1 MRKSFWKF
9 FIMMIPAFI
18 LLIVFTYT
26 PIIRGGV
33 MAFQRYNMFD
43 LSKIGFIGLGN
54 FEAIINDRNFDF
66 FKIVVNTLVWVFFS
80 LVFQFGLGFGLA
92 LLMRKPFKGRGIY
105 SALVFYPWAVS
116 GFAIGLIWAWMFNG
130 QFGII
135 NDILM
140 RLGVISTR
148 IGFLSNP
155 RYAMMSV
162 IIANVW
168 YGIPYFAIM
177 LLAALQ
183 SVPNELYEASR
194 IDGANRF
201 KQLFKITIPYI
212 RPTIISTVLLR
223 TMWIMNF
230 PEIIYGMTGG
240 GPANSTQILAT
251 HMINRI
257 YQFYD
262 YGQGAAIGFIIMSM
276 LLLYAIVFLNFSFRK
291 EVTI

>member
-43 LSKIGFIGLGN
+43 LSKIGFIGFGN

-130 QFGII
+130 QFGIV
-135 NDILM
+135 NDILV
-140 RLGVISTR
+140 RLGIISNP

-155 RYAMMSV
+155 KYAMMSV

-201 KQLFKITIPYI
+201 KQ
-212 RPTIISTVLLR
+212 VLHPDLIVYLYADID
-223 TMWIMNF
+223 TLM
-230 PEIIYGMTGG
+230 
-240 GPANSTQILAT
+240 
-251 HMINRI
+251 NRI
-257 YQFYD
+257 ALRDRPFERRMDRTY
-262 YGQGAAIGFIIMSM
+262 ISM
-276 LLLYAIVFLNFSFRK
+276 LGDAYENYMKNVAESQVLRIDTSNIDFVRNPEDLKRVFERIEAIL
-291 EVTI
+291 

>member
-1 MRKSFWKF
+1 M
-9 FIMMIPAFI
+9 
-18 LLIVFTYT
+18 
-26 PIIRGGV
+26 
-33 MAFQRYNMFD
+33 
-43 LSKIGFIGLGN
+43 
-54 FEAIINDRNFDF
+54 
-66 FKIVVNTLVWVFFS
+66 
-80 LVFQFGLGFGLA
+80 
-92 LLMRKPFKGRGIY
+92 
-105 SALVFYPWAVS
+105 S

-135 NDILM
+135 NDILV
-140 RLGVISTR
+140 RVGIISHP
-148 IGFLSNP
+148 IGFLSDP
-155 RYAMMSV
+155 KFAMMSV

-212 RPTIISTVLLR
+212 RPTIVSTVLLR

-262 YGQGAAIGFIIMSM
+262 YGQGA
-276 LLLYAIVFLNFSFRK
+276 
-291 EVTI
+291 

>member
-1 MRKSFWKF
+1 
-9 FIMMIPAFI
+9 
-18 LLIVFTYT
+18 VFTYT

-66 FKIVVNTLVWVFFS
+66 FRIVVNTLVWVFFS

-130 QFGII
+130 QFGIV
-135 NDILM
+135 NDILV
-140 RLGVISTR
+140 RLGIISNP

-155 RYAMMSV
+155 KYAMMSV

-212 RPTIISTVLLR
+212 KPTIISTVLLR

-276 LLLYAIVFLNFSFRK
+276 LLLYAIVFLNIASRK